1 MPRNVYEGYCNLIDH
16 FPVGSTLSVAEV
28 RQLVN
33 CSEQT
38 ASRIV
43 QAIPGKYVERT
54 IQKKDRDGRKR
65 RYITLLKP
73 FTALD
78 LKLWVIRHQS
88 EEKIVRDT
96 KKTKVAA
103 NPSSSIIPQKN
114 ESSTAHKDQT
124 DLILQLQQELA
135 RLKARIEALEDY
147 CRSPWYKK
155 GFKRART

>member
-16 FPVGSTLSVAEV
+16 FPVGSTLSVAGV
-28 RQLVN
+28 RELVN

-54 IQKKDRDGRKR
+54 IQKDRDGRKR
-65 RYITLLKP
+65 RYMRLVKP

-96 KKTKVAA
+96 RKTEVAA
-103 NPSSSIIPQKN
+103 NSSNSIISPKD
-114 ESSTAHKDQT
+114 ESPVSHKDRK
-124 DLILQLQQELA
+124 DLILQLQKELA
-135 RLKARIEALEDY
+135 GLKARIEALEGY
-147 CRSPWYKK
+147 AASPWYKK

>member
-16 FPVGSTLSVAEV
+16 FPVGSTLSVDEV

-54 IQKKDRDGRKR
+54 VQKEKDGRKR
-65 RYITLLKP
+65 RRITLVKH

-88 EEKIVRDT
+88 EEKIERDT

-103 NPSSSIIPQKN
+103 NSSGSIFPLKD
-114 ESSTAHKDQT
+114 ESSVAHKDQT

>member
-16 FPVGSTLSVAEV
+16 FPVGSTLCVDEV
-28 RQLVN
+28 RELVN

-43 QAIPGKYVERT
+43 QCIPGKYVERT
-54 IQKKDRDGRKR
+54 VQKDKDGRKR
-65 RYITLLKP
+65 SRITLVKP

-96 KKTKVAA
+96 RKTKVAA
-103 NPSSSIIPQKN
+103 NNRTSIIAPQG
-114 ESSTAHKDQT
+114 ESSVPHKDQT
-124 DLILQLQQELA
+124 DLILQLQKELGG
-135 RLKARIEALEDY
+135 LKARVDAFEEYA
-147 CRSPWYKK
+147 RSPWYKK

>member
-28 RQLVN
+28 QKLVN

-43 QAIPGKYVERT
+43 QCIPGKYVERT
-54 IQKKDRDGRKR
+54 IQKDRDGRKR
-65 RYITLLKP
+65 RYITLVKP

-88 EEKIVRDT
+88 EEKIDRDT
-96 KKTKVAA
+96 RKTKVAA
-103 NPSSSIIPQKN
+103 NNRPGNIVSPKD
-114 ESSTAHKDQT
+114 ESSVPHKDQT
-124 DLILQLQQELA
+124 DLILQLQQELEGSKPA
-135 RLKARIEALEDY
+135 
-147 CRSPWYKK
+147 
-155 GFKRART
+155 